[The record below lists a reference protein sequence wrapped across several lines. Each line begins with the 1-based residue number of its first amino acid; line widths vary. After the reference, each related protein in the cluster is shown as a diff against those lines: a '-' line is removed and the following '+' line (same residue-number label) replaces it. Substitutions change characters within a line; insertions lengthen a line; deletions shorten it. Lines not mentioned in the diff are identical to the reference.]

1 MDSRNPRSNDSI
13 QKMSEQ
19 IQRLESLVEFYKNEE
34 ARKGKHL
41 EGKLLIQEAFQ
52 QEEALEDIYTNVLE
66 VVLGLTGYSSGFIH
80 LLNPDGMHLYL
91 AVSKNVPQKYLS
103 YFEIENIDNAYLKP
117 LLNDEPY
124 IIDDKD
130 LPDFDLIIND
140 VPDALFDKTI
150 LQKNSVRIP
159 LMANNKLVGVL
170 TLFNIKGTEGQLD
183 AELNWLK
190 AIGRQLGI
198 LIDHVQKSEHLQN
211 EAILKERE
219 RLSQEL
225 HDNLSQSVSTIRLL
239 SERIMNKSDDG
250 DIKSIKK
257 DIEIIEMVAK
267 DTYASIREEMVG
279 LQMTEE
285 TNKDIISL
293 TKMHITSFERQW
305 NIPVE
310 LQTNNF
316 TDNTHI
322 APIVTIQLSRI
333 IQEALSNVRRHANAT
348 HVNIRLEISGNR
360 LITQVKDNGIGFDPE
375 TISED
380 RLGMKIMRER
390 AESLGGKLKIL
401 SAPSLGSLVEIE
413 LPVIL

>member
-1 MDSRNPRSNDSI
+1 
-13 QKMSEQ
+13 MSEQ
-19 IQRLESLVEFYKNEE
+19 IQHLESLVEFYKNEE

-52 QEEALEDIYTNVLE
+52 QEEALEDIYTNVLD

-80 LLNPDGMHLYL
+80 LLNPEGTQLYL
-91 AVSKNVPQKYLS
+91 AVSKNVPQKYQT
-103 YFEIENIDNAYLKP
+103 YFEIENMHNAYLMP
-117 LLNDEPY
+117 LLNGDPY

-183 AELNWLK
+183 AELDWLK

-198 LIDHVQKSEHLQN
+198 LIDHVQKSEQLQN

-250 DIKSIKK
+250 EIKSIKK
-257 DIEIIEMVAK
+257 DIEIIEMVAE

-279 LQMTEE
+279 LRMIDE
-285 TNKDIISL
+285 TNKDIVSL
-293 TKMHITSFERQW
+293 TKEYVINFERQW
-305 NIPVE
+305 NITVE
-310 LQTNNF
+310 LQTINF

-322 APIVTIQLSRI
+322 TPIVTIQLSRI
-333 IQEALSNVRRHANAT
+333 IQEALSNVRRHAKAT
-348 HVNIRLEISGNR
+348 HVNISLEISGNR
-360 LITQVKDNGIGFDPE
+360 LITKVKDNGIGFDPE

-390 AESLGGKLKIL
+390 AESLGGKLEII
-401 SAPSLGSLVEIE
+401 SAPALGSLIEIE
-413 LPVIL
+413 LPVVI